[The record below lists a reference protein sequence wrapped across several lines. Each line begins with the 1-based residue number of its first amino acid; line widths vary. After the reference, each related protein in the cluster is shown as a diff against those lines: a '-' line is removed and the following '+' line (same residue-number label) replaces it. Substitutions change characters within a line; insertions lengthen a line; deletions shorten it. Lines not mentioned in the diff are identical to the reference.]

1 MPQPEQEEDGP
12 VIPIMARNK
21 ITSLK
26 GLCSL
31 PKLRILDVRSN
42 LIAAFEEVPTLEC
55 LEELNLF
62 ENKIAD
68 EKSLAKL
75 STLSCLKKLNML
87 ECPLA

>member
-1 MPQPEQEEDGP
+1 
-12 VIPIMARNK
+12 MARNK

-26 GLCSL
+26 GLCRL

-42 LIAAFEEVPTLEC
+42 LMVSLDDVPTLEC

-68 EKSLAKL
+68 EKELVKL
-75 STLSCLKKLNML
+75 STLTSLKKLNML